1 MKVGA
6 NHHREVRRISVLG
19 AAILAGVTLIAS
31 LVAYTIMQRQTE
43 FILDATLA
51 LSTQSRVNLF
61 ETGIKNSLD
70 NAITIA
76 TRPHIIQLIKK
87 LNAAPDSSEIRLN
100 LKQAALSFIPTGLS
114 ALAISGADGK
124 ELIRAGA
131 FAGRVELEAPVAS
144 PYQTTL
150 LWKDGFVLSTRM
162 SVLDHGKH
170 IGEIHSEERLTS
182 LSKMLFDAKSLGRS
196 GELAV
201 CAPRQSDMLCFPTTL
216 MADGKQRLS
225 RSYHNKLLPMGY
237 ALAGESGVINSV
249 DYRSRPV
256 VAAYQP
262 VGSTGLGM
270 VLKLDR
276 AELYLPIKRQ
286 SWYVA
291 PLVIMLVAAGVLLLN
306 WLVAPL
312 LRKLVVSERETRMI
326 NVELSNS
333 EARLRAIFNSV
344 DDGIVT
350 INASGIIESI
360 NPAIVATLGYRK
372 EEVIGKNVSM
382 LMPEPHRSNHDEY
395 IRHYLTTGQAR
406 IIGVGREVEAQR
418 KDGTTL
424 PIELRINEMTL
435 QSGRFFIA
443 TLRDISARKQAEQRI
458 LHLATHDPLTDL
470 PNRNLLNDRIAQAI
484 TQASRRNS
492 RVAVLFLD
500 MDGFKFIND
509 THGHDVGDQL
519 LIEVAQR
526 IKRMLRNEDTIARQG
541 GDEFIV
547 ALPDID
553 AVTGV
558 IDVAQKLL
566 KTLSVPYKIQ
576 GQQLDTSASIGI
588 SLYPDDGD
596 DAETLIRKSDAAM
609 YSAKKSGRNRYVL
622 LSSSSASLPVE
633 I

>member
-19 AAILAGVTLIAS
+19 AAILAGVTLIAG
-31 LVAYTIMQRQTE
+31 LVAYTIMQCQTE

-61 ETGIKNSLD
+61 ETGIKNSLE
-70 NAITIA
+70 NAITIT

-87 LNAAPDSSEIRLN
+87 LNAAPDSSEIRLS
-100 LKQAALSFIPTGLS
+100 LKQAAMSFIPTGLS

-124 ELIRAGA
+124 
-131 FAGRVELEAPVAS
+131 
-144 PYQTTL
+144 
-150 LWKDGFVLSTRM
+150 K
-162 SVLDHGKH
+162 
-170 IGEIHSEERLTS
+170 
-182 LSKMLFDAKSLGRS
+182 
-196 GELAV
+196 
-201 CAPRQSDMLCFPTTL
+201 
-216 MADGKQRLS
+216 RLS

-312 LRKLVVSERETRMI
+312 LRKLVHSERETRMI

-360 NPAIVATLGYRK
+360 PR
-372 EEVIGKNVSM
+372 
-382 LMPEPHRSNHDEY
+382 
-395 IRHYLTTGQAR
+395 
-406 IIGVGREVEAQR
+406 
-418 KDGTTL
+418 
-424 PIELRINEMTL
+424 
-435 QSGRFFIA
+435 
-443 TLRDISARKQAEQRI
+443 
-458 LHLATHDPLTDL
+458 
-470 PNRNLLNDRIAQAI
+470 
-484 TQASRRNS
+484 
-492 RVAVLFLD
+492 
-500 MDGFKFIND
+500 
-509 THGHDVGDQL
+509 
-519 LIEVAQR
+519 
-526 IKRMLRNEDTIARQG
+526 
-541 GDEFIV
+541 
-547 ALPDID
+547 
-553 AVTGV
+553 
-558 IDVAQKLL
+558 
-566 KTLSVPYKIQ
+566 
-576 GQQLDTSASIGI
+576 
-588 SLYPDDGD
+588 
-596 DAETLIRKSDAAM
+596 
-609 YSAKKSGRNRYVL
+609 
-622 LSSSSASLPVE
+622 
-633 I
+633 